1 MKFSRIRVID
11 SIPALGSDLLPPGGI
26 LLIACHDNMLNRNSL
41 AIEDFLF
48 DFLDSPC
55 DHGYGCKAVAQSHSS
70 APSCEITMAHVDGN
84 PLKNLSETKCAR
96 AKNTHRRRR
105 LSFFDSDCLS
115 NILVSKMFY
124 LRSPM
129 HVFADKSPRR
139 AVVKVKLIGLAVKI
153 FISSEKLFLSVWT
166 NLVPTN
172 II

>member
-70 APSCEITMAHVDGN
+70 APGCEITMAHVDGN
-84 PLKNLSETKCAR
+84 PLKKSIRNEVREGQKHAQAASLELL
-96 AKNTHRRRR
+96 R
-105 LSFFDSDCLS
+105 LRLPF
-115 NILVSKMFY
+115 
-124 LRSPM
+124 
-129 HVFADKSPRR
+129 
-139 AVVKVKLIGLAVKI
+139 
-153 FISSEKLFLSVWT
+153 
-166 NLVPTN
+166 
-172 II
+172 